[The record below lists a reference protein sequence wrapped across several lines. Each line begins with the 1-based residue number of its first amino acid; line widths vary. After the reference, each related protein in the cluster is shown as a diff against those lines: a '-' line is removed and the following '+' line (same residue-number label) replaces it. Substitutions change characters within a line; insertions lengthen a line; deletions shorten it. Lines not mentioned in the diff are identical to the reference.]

1 MDPLGS
7 IKEVFIVIVLIL
19 MNGLL
24 AMLEMALV
32 SARKSRLEQLAD
44 EGSSKAAYILK
55 LAQEPTEFLS
65 TVQIGI
71 TLVGIGTGVYSGA
84 MLAAPLEGLLREI
97 SVLRPYAGVV
107 SYTFVVA
114 LVTYLSLILGELIPK
129 KMALNNPEKVAMSF
143 AGFIKVIITAFKP
156 LTVFLSVST
165 KFLLKALGLK
175 PSDEPP
181 VTEEEVRVLLE
192 QGRLHGVFNVGEQK
206 MIENVFELDDLRV
219 SEIMTPRTKITW
231 LDVNDPLYKHLEV
244 IAEKQYSCYVVA
256 EEDLEHVL
264 GVVYTKRFLA
274 DVLGATGA
282 SLRSS
287 VQQPLYVPEGMYTQK
302 LLDMF
307 KDTRIK
313 VALVMDEFG
322 GLAGMVTLRDI
333 IEHLVGDLPSYDEE
347 FKQEIV
353 EREDGSWLVDGL
365 LPISEFKDFLDLDEL
380 PLEEKTG
387 FNTVAGFVVTN
398 IGHIPTAGNY
408 FLWNGYRFEVVD
420 MDGTRIDKILVEK
433 LPEAEAAETD
443 AKDQ

>member
-7 IKEVFIVIVLIL
+7 IKEVFIVVVLIL

-165 KFLLKALGLK
+165 RFLLKALGLK

-192 QGRLHGVFNVGEQK
+192 QGRLHGVFN
-206 MIENVFELDDLRV
+206 
-219 SEIMTPRTKITW
+219 
-231 LDVNDPLYKHLEV
+231 VNDPLYKHLEV

>member
-1 MDPLGS
+1 M
-7 IKEVFIVIVLIL
+7 
-19 MNGLL
+19 
-24 AMLEMALV
+24 
-32 SARKSRLEQLAD
+32 
-44 EGSSKAAYILK
+44 
-55 LAQEPTEFLS
+55 
-65 TVQIGI
+65 
-71 TLVGIGTGVYSGA
+71 
-84 MLAAPLEGLLREI
+84 
-97 SVLRPYAGVV
+97 
-107 SYTFVVA
+107 
-114 LVTYLSLILGELIPK
+114 
-129 KMALNNPEKVAMSF
+129 
-143 AGFIKVIITAFKP
+143 
-156 LTVFLSVST
+156 
-165 KFLLKALGLK
+165 
-175 PSDEPP
+175 
-181 VTEEEVRVLLE
+181 
-192 QGRLHGVFNVGEQK
+192 
-206 MIENVFELDDLRV
+206 
-219 SEIMTPRTKITW
+219 
-231 LDVNDPLYKHLEV
+231 
-244 IAEKQYSCYVVA
+244 
-256 EEDLEHVL
+256 
-264 GVVYTKRFLA
+264 
-274 DVLGATGA
+274 
-282 SLRSS
+282 
-287 VQQPLYVPEGMYTQK
+287 

-307 KDTRIK
+307 MYSRIM

>member
-165 KFLLKALGLK
+165 RFLLKALGLK

-282 SLRSS
+282 SMRSS

-302 LLDMF
+302 LLDM
-307 KDTRIK
+307 
-313 VALVMDEFG
+313 
-322 GLAGMVTLRDI
+322 AGMVTLRDI